1 MTKKLSQPIE
11 EPPPPERDAAAL
23 DRYNRRDKNLL
34 AEIIFGVRAQHLTS
48 LSEASTALQACEALE
63 EVFQSKKSAGKV
75 QLTRELA
82 TVRMGDGKALIK
94 FDGQSKTLPAE
105 LTGAAHPVGADTVVS
120 HVLARLPPAVK
131 TVTTVLLA
139 ADVSLQRDQLFPAL
153 RAVQVEQKEASQR
166 AAASCLWRAALITAL
181 EVVAGVASEHQPLRE
196 LSGSSAGTARSRAT
210 AVTSAASWR
219 QTRSGGMAAEAFAIG
234 APTIAPLGRWRSR
247 LL

>member
-1 MTKKLSQPIE
+1 VTKKLSQPIE

-23 DRYNRRDKNLL
+23 DRYDRKDKNLL
-34 AEIIFGVRAQHLTS
+34 AEIILGVKAQHRIS

-63 EVFQSKKSAGKV
+63 EVFQSKTSAGKV
-75 QLTRELA
+75 QLTRKLA

-94 FDGQSKTLPAE
+94 FVEQSKTLPAE
-105 LTGAAHPVGADTVVS
+105 LTRAAHPVGADTVVL

-139 ADVSLQRDQLFPAL
+139 AEVSLQRDQLLSAL

-166 AAASCLWRAALITAL
+166 AAGSRLWRAALITAL

-196 LSGSSAGTARSRAT
+196 HSGSSAGTARSRAT

-219 QTRSGGMAAEAFAIG
+219 QKKGGGVEPVAVALGALTTALLVQCRSK
-234 APTIAPLGRWRSR
+234 